1 MWLSRNGSGNNKRDQ
16 EVEETKNA
24 ETKTFKELVSLLQE
38 QKGLI
43 SSANPEILQRVRDYE
58 QSQSAIT
65 RQINMNAARGE
76 DLEKLAL
83 LDPLTDLYNH
93 RSFVKELKAELN
105 RGRRYQHAV
114 ALCLLSIDN
123 FDDLVKQYGP
133 LTADAIL
140 KIVGNVVKHSVREVD
155 ISGRYNGPQ
164 FIIALTRTGISGG
177 AIVAERIRQ
186 RIGAQA
192 ISHNWQ
198 SFSLTAS
205 FGVAAYPEQATEYD
219 QLIARALEAQEHATA
234 RGGDR
239 VLAV

>member
-1 MWLSRNGSGNNKRDQ
+1 M
-16 EVEETKNA
+16 EETKAA
-24 ETKTFKELVSLLQE
+24 ETKTFKELVKRLQE
-38 QKGLI
+38 QKGLVTGAFAGN
-43 SSANPEILQRVRDYE
+43 SEILKRVREYE
-58 QSQSAIT
+58 QSQQAVT
-65 RQINMNAARGE
+65 QQINLAAARGE

-93 RSFVKELKAELN
+93 RSFIKELKSELN
-105 RGRRYQHAV
+105 RARRYQHAV
-114 ALCLLSIDN
+114 ALCVLSIDH
-123 FDDLVKQYGP
+123 FDDLVKQYGQ

-140 KIVGNVVKHSVREVD
+140 KIVGNVVKHGVREVD
-155 ISGRYNGPQ
+155 ISGRYHGPQ
-164 FIIALTRTGISGG
+164 FIIALTRSGISGG

-205 FGVAAYPEQATEYD
+205 FGVAAYPEQAMEYD
-219 QLIARALEAQEHATA
+219 ELIARALEAQEHATA